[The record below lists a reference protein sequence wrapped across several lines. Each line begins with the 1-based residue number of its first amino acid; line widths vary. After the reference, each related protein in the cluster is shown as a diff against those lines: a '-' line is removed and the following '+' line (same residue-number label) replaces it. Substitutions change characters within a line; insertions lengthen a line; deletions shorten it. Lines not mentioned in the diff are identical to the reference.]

1 MFNRTQFIKIQTS
14 VWRVRVNIESHCFF
28 NVCFWRWFSFTPL
41 SIVDGQVR
49 RQKGRHVTI
58 VVHEGNRRLSE
69 LEKTWRWTKSYF
81 FLCFLWFYKL
91 QMPQSCNL
99 TYVQLQMVLQTVVNF
114 TEVAYG
120 LSQASRY
127 AKSLYPNV
135 DNRSFHSVWKC
146 WLVTMVSAAM
156 VSFFV

>member
-1 MFNRTQFIKIQTS
+1 MILCISYLARSIYDLYVS
-14 VWRVRVNIESHCFF
+14 VHLHFMRPYITWADLQQILDPPQHTCTLHP
-28 NVCFWRWFSFTPL
+28 RWIFM
-41 SIVDGQVR
+41 
-49 RQKGRHVTI
+49 
-58 VVHEGNRRLSE
+58 SE
-69 LEKTWRWTKSYF
+69 LEKTWRWTRSYF

-91 QMPQSCNL
+91 QMPQSCNV
-99 TYVQLQMVLQTVVNF
+99 TYVELQMVLQTVVNF

-120 LSQASRY
+120 LSQASRH

-156 VSFFV
+156 VSFFLFKKYI